1 MIIVLLAFIGAL
13 AITGILALF
22 RIIASRKKMNF
33 DKSFT
38 MWLILLFVFNFVFDL
53 LYLYFGM
60 PALTGPFGGW
70 EWILWPGVLSAMLSI
85 FLRGVS
91 GAQELYSNILNAGD
105 RFRAGNSNVINSR
118 RPRAQTLMADGAGA
132 AGIFMFILVLFVAV
146 IVNSGIV
153 VSTTWFDGNAKG
165 LAALPNVTVM
175 PSGAQLPPTNVQH
188 IVQVTQAIAS
198 FKGQQTLGQ
207 NGQNLG
213 SLYQVIQ
220 SDFVLQSVNQH
231 LYWIAP
237 LVYNNIFVNLSHS
250 STPGYVV
257 VDAENPNAPAELKTG
272 YTMRYIPG
280 ALFNQDLIRH
290 IYLSGYVNGNL
301 EDPTLEVNDN
311 WQPYFTVS
319 LMTPSHGF
327 TGKTISKV
335 LLADPQT
342 GAVQAYAPQDT
353 PSWVDRVYS
362 QDVVNQY
369 MTWWGLYHYASWFN
383 PSGAL
388 QQQPASAP
396 ELVYNTID
404 QPVWIIPMT
413 SSAAS
418 DNSST
423 GIVLFDTRK
432 NSAQYYQLSGLGIG
446 DNVIHTFSSNPHN
459 IRNYDVSGV
468 QLYNIYGKPTWVAI
482 FSQANSQG
490 ATFQAIGLLDANE
503 LSGSNVQMEPTLNQ
517 ALSDYQQWLATNAGG
532 SSIASSQ
539 GSVENFSG
547 KLLRI
552 APATVNNETVYYLWV
567 QGQSNI
573 LTAPLSLSPLL
584 PLAQPGDMI
593 TGTYLNTGTTVETLT
608 AFTDNS
614 VQLVP
619 AGSST
624 PTGTATPAAGS

>member
-13 AITGILALF
+13 AITGILAFF
-22 RIIASRKKMNF
+22 RVIASRKKMNF

-38 MWLILLFVFNFVFDL
+38 MWLIILFVFNFFFDV

-70 EWILWPGVLSAMLSI
+70 EWILWPGVLSAIVSI

-91 GAQELYSNILNAGD
+91 GAQELYSNILNAGE
-105 RFRAGNSNVINSR
+105 RFRAGNGNVINSR
-118 RPRAQTLMADGAGA
+118 RPRAPALMADGAGA
-132 AGIFMFILVLFVAV
+132 AGIFMFVFILFIAV

-153 VSTTWFDGNAKG
+153 VATTWFDGNAKA
-165 LAALPNVTVM
+165 LAALPNVSVM

-213 SLYQVIQ
+213 SLYQVEQ

-257 VDAENPNAPAELKTG
+257 VDAENPNTPAQLKTG

-280 ALFNQDLIRH
+280 ALLNQDLIRH
-290 IYLSGYVNGNL
+290 VYLSGYVNGNL

-327 TGKTISKV
+327 TGATISKV
-335 LLADPQT
+335 LLVDPQS
-342 GAVQAYAPQDT
+342 GDVQAYAPQDT

-362 QDVVNQY
+362 QNVVNQY

-396 ELVYNTID
+396 ELVYNNID

-423 GIVLFDTRK
+423 GIVLYDTRK

-446 DNVIHTFSSNPHN
+446 DNVVHTFSSNPHN

-482 FSQANSQG
+482 FSQANAQG

-503 LSGSNVQMEPTLNQ
+503 LNGSNVQMEPTLNQ
-517 ALSDYQQWLATNAGG
+517 ALTDYQQWLATNAGG

-539 GSVENFSG
+539 GLVENFSG

-552 APATVNNETVYYLWV
+552 APTTVNNETVYYLWV

-593 TGTYLNTGTTVETLT
+593 TGTYLNTGTTVVTLT

-614 VQLVP
+614 VQLSPPV
-619 AGSST
+619 GVT
-624 PTGTATPAAGS
+624 PTATPTAGG